1 MDPMLDFSF
10 DDVRGAAEV
19 LQDFERVW
27 QELSIHEES
36 EAAAAADCDSVWL
49 ECTAELLDA
58 ASVEVVGVS
67 KSKLG
72 VEMLQIVYPRCNE
85 RHESLR
91 FR

>member
-1 MDPMLDFSF
+1 MNPNFSF

-19 LQDFERVW
+19 LPNFERVW
-27 QELSIHEES
+27 QEVEMHQDS
-36 EAAAAADCDSVWL
+36 EAASAADCDSVWL

-58 ASVEVVGVS
+58 ASVEIVGVS
-67 KSKLG
+67 KSRLG
-72 VEMLQIVYPRCNE
+72 VEMLQFTCPRCNE

>member
-1 MDPMLDFSF
+1 MDQMLDFSS

-19 LQDFERVW
+19 LQNFERVW
-27 QELSIHEES
+27 QEMEMHEDS
-36 EAAAAADCDSVWL
+36 EDGSAADSDSVWL

-58 ASVEVVGVS
+58 ASVEIVGVS
-67 KSKLG
+67 KSRLG
-72 VEMLQIVYPRCNE
+72 VEMLQFVCPRCND